1 MSAPQPDQAAFEWV
15 GGRTALDF
23 TNTVSWH
30 PEQLRRE
37 RLDRYEH
44 VLDWGVGA
52 GVLTADRAR
61 DLAAAAQSHP
71 EAARR
76 ALERA
81 HLVREL
87 LHRLFIA
94 VADGK
99 APEPGLVDSF
109 NGLLA
114 RSLGHLRLTDAADS
128 LAWQT
133 SRDDLDAVLHPVIW
147 SAAQI
152 LSSGDRALLRR
163 CANDVCGWV
172 FVDESRN
179 KRRRWCDMRDC
190 GNRAKARR
198 HYARRRRESRE
209 V

>member
-1 MSAPQPDQAAFEWV
+1 MAPVEATRAEFEWV
-15 GGRTALDF
+15 GGRTSLDF

-30 PEQLRRE
+30 PDSLRRE
-37 RLDRYEH
+37 RLERYEH

-61 DLAAAAQSHP
+61 ELAAAAELSP
-71 EAARR
+71 EGASR

-81 HLVREL
+81 LLVREL
-87 LHRLFIA
+87 LHRLFVA

-99 APEPGLVDSF
+99 EPEPGLVHSF

-114 RSLGHLRLTDAADS
+114 RSLGHLCLTDAADS

-198 HYARRRRESRE
+198 HYARRRNVSSKA
-209 V
+209 